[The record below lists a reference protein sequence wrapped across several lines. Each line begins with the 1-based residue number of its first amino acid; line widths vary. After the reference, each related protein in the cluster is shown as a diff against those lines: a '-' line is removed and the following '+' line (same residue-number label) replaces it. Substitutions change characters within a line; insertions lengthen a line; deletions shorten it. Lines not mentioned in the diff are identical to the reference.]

1 MAGRD
6 PAAGPGYESPM
17 DCSACARIAR
27 IADGG
32 NPDFVVSLAESHV
45 TLADEQAY
53 RGYCILLL
61 KDHHEQL
68 DMLPF
73 DRQRR
78 LWDDVT
84 RVASALRKVVAPVR
98 LNYACLGNFVTHV
111 HWHVIPR
118 HADDPEP
125 MNPIWNRP
133 LSERRVMLPGAERE
147 RLIGELRSAIGR

>member
-1 MAGRD
+1 
-6 PAAGPGYESPM
+6 M

-27 IADGG
+27 ITTGT
-32 NPDFVVSLAESHV
+32 NPDFVATLDESHV

-53 RGYCILLL
+53 RGYCILIL

-68 DMLPF
+68 DALPI

-84 RVASALRKVVAPVR
+84 RVAAALRKVVSPVR
-98 LNYACLGNFVTHV
+98 INYACLGNFVTHV

-118 HADDPEP
+118 HDDDPEP
-125 MNPIWNRP
+125 MNPIWVRP
-133 LSERRVMLPGAERE
+133 LSERRMGLPSTERE
-147 RLIGELRSAIGR
+147 RIVAELRRTLGR